1 MNLHYQQ
8 RAQTMSDQ
16 STVEKQQRG
25 EAADAA
31 IKAAIASERRRCID
45 RVLTYAALRD
55 QAAVNLDKAEDGGG
69 PEKPSEGAAE
79 RVRMQ
84 AEVARDIA
92 AFLAEET
99 LANPSLRME
108 ECGLSDEK
116 KRIPERPFRKRKM
129 VIRATVASRPARGR
143 SNKLARLPM
152 VRCRWR
158 TGPFR
163 PTASVSRPKWS
174 FNGVLIVPERRPWLV
189 QN

>member
-1 MNLHYQQ
+1 
-8 RAQTMSDQ
+8 MSDQ
-16 STVEKQQRG
+16 STVEKQQQG

-55 QAAVNLDKAEDGGG
+55 QAAVNLDKAEDGTG

-99 LANPSLRME
+99 LR
-108 ECGLSDEK
+108 
-116 KRIPERPFRKRKM
+116 
-129 VIRATVASRPARGR
+129 
-143 SNKLARLPM
+143 
-152 VRCRWR
+152 
-158 TGPFR
+158 
-163 PTASVSRPKWS
+163 
-174 FNGVLIVPERRPWLV
+174 
-189 QN
+189 